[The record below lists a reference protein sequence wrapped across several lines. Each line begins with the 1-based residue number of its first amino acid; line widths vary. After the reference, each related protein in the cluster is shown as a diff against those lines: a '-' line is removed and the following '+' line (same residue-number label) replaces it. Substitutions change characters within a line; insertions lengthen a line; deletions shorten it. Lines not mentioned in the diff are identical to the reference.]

1 MILYTCT
8 NTAVNRVTI
17 IDLPCR
23 CLLQV
28 KDITQRCVESLG
40 GEEPLDMAV
49 SFVRNVAT
57 NKDMMRASFRLTA
70 DILLSEKCSA
80 KKRKLK

>member
-1 MILYTCT
+1 MEL
-8 NTAVNRVTI
+8 VKSVTI
-17 IDLPCR
+17 QLVCR
-23 CLLQV
+23 CLFQA
-28 KDITQRCVESLG
+28 KDMTQRCVESLG